1 MDAQPIRL
9 FGKLMRGGRG
19 RLHFYED
26 EVFEFSAAE
35 RGVIPGAPPTPIHS
49 LGVRC
54 VYGATSVLVGLTGAL
69 GNGLVIAN
77 LPYLQG
83 ALQLNGSEVAWLPAA
98 YLMTTAISGALLVK
112 YRQLFGIRS
121 FCMVFLTIQV
131 VLIAAHLSVRTL
143 ESAIVIRA
151 ASGFCGT
158 ALLSLGVFYM
168 IQAFP
173 ISRRLSA
180 VALGIGIPQLAL
192 PLARLFPKDQ
202 LAIDN
207 WRGLTSFELG
217 LSAVTL
223 AVVLVVRLPPNERHN
238 TFEALDALT
247 FVLYTAGVALLGSS
261 LGLGGYLW
269 WTNEAWIGFSLAA
282 ALSCLMLVFLIEYSR
297 SRPLIDVRWLSS
309 LTFIRWSI
317 VAVIWRIAIAEQSL
331 GVIGLLR
338 DFGMTNDD
346 FFDFSLVVFIA
357 ATVGL
362 LSAAIVIGPKRLPL
376 MVLVSLLLVASAS
389 FLDSFTAIESRVPQF
404 LLTQAIIA
412 FATTMFIGPSFIF
425 GLSRVITE
433 GGGKMTSFVALFG
446 ITQAVGSLAG
456 TAFVQTYLYYAQ
468 QLHLLEFAGQAV
480 KSKATVISLLSQ
492 NSDLFKAVVSD
503 PVLRTGEGT
512 LTFAQQSLLYARVA
526 AYNDLFFAI
535 SVIAFSVAVV
545 VASAMLY
552 GKILSFLAKRHDT

>member
-1 MDAQPIRL
+1 
-9 FGKLMRGGRG
+9 
-19 RLHFYED
+19 
-26 EVFEFSAAE
+26 
-35 RGVIPGAPPTPIHS
+35 
-49 LGVRC
+49 
-54 VYGATSVLVGLTGAL
+54 
-69 GNGLVIAN
+69 VIAN

-389 FLDSFTAIESRVPQF
+389 FFDSFTGIESRVPQF

-512 LTFAQQSLLYARVA
+512 LTFTQQSLLYARVA